1 MATLYF
7 RVMISPTKVIVKVE
21 KRYQDEIDFN
31 DGKLWKDTSYNP
43 EWNVFP
49 YGVVHSVPMRLPND
63 GLPYDI
69 KVGDKLYMTYTV
81 LMDDSNMVVHEGEEY
96 WMVDL
101 FSALAVARD
110 GKVIPL
116 GQHILIKK
124 EEEEKESEFIIIPDS
139 HKTIKVNRGYVF
151 ASNDPEIPNGAY
163 VTFEEVGM
171 FENEIEGETV
181 YVMYNFNILF
191 IHNQSK

>member
-1 MATLYF
+1 
-7 RVMISPTKVIVKVE
+7 MISPTKVIVKVE
-21 KRYQDEIDFN
+21 KRYQDEVDFN
-31 DGKLWKDTSYNP
+31 GGKLWKDTTYSP

-49 YGVVHSVPMRLPND
+49 YGIVQSAPIRLPND
-63 GLPYDI
+63 GLAYDI
-69 KVGDKLYMTYTV
+69 KAGDRLYMTYTV
-81 LMDDSNMVVHEGEEY
+81 LMDDSNMIEHDGKEY
-96 WMVDL
+96 WMVDM
-101 FSALAVARD
+101 FSAIAVARD

-124 EEEEKESEFIIIPDS
+124 EEDEKESEFIIIPDS

-171 FENEIEGETV
+171 FENEIEGEIV
-181 YVMYNFNILF
+181 YVMYNFNILL
-191 IHNQSK
+191 IHEKENS